1 MKKFTFICLLVIIT
15 TAHCQSSS
23 SKCEYL
29 NEYDFTKDDP
39 FYVSTYQGV
48 FERKLLIKCF
58 NNEWVDV
65 MLKKQYTK
73 TECSEAAT
81 VSYLKSVWNFQ
92 CDFCSCK
99 TKLNRS
105 KTHYKYTVKLRY

>member
-81 VSYLKSVWNFQ
+81 VSYLKAFESSNVTFVPV
-92 CDFCSCK
+92 
-99 TKLNRS
+99 KLN
-105 KTHYKYTVKLRY
+105 